1 VVRRPA
7 DIDLAG
13 ALKVVKNTTQ
23 QTSLEVKSWRELSP
37 ILASMV
43 DSALQMLQLGF
54 LVIYVAVVILLLNA
68 MLMAVFE
75 RVREFGILKAIGVS
89 PGSVMLLILAEGAIQ
104 TGVAIAIAFILSIPA
119 LWYLVNVGINLGEL
133 GGISVMGMSL
143 DPVWHGTISSKT
155 FSMPLT
161 TMLIV
166 VILGILYPAIKAAR
180 ITPVEAIHHQ

>member
-1 VVRRPA
+1 VKRA
-7 DIDLAG
+7 TDL
-13 ALKVVKNTTQ
+13 
-23 QTSLEVKSWRELSP
+23 SFLEVKSWRELSP
-37 ILASMV
+37 VLASLV

-89 PGSVMLLILAEGAIQ
+89 PVSVMLLILTEGAIQ
-104 TGVAIAIAFILSIPA
+104 TAVAIILALVLSAPA
-119 LWYLVNVGINLGEL
+119 LWYLVEVGIDLGAI
-133 GGISVMGMSL
+133 GGVSVMGMIL
-143 DPVWHGTISSKT
+143 DPVWHGVISAKT

-166 VILGILYPAIKAAR
+166 VILGILYPAFKAAR
-180 ITPVEAIHHQ
+180 ITPLEAIHHQ